1 MASLLP
7 YVLVGLGVGFAIANA
22 RALGE
27 FARFVRLRRDAV
39 LTWPGP
45 PPPYYTFMLVL
56 GGVLGTLLLV
66 KFFFLTRPTLREPGL
81 ATSARAWA
89 VFSQLFGESMMFV
102 YYAYVVPLSR
112 RIQRGFYAEG
122 VWSDTGF
129 IPYPL
134 IGGIAWRTGDP
145 PTLLLISRLKQMAR
159 PLLVPGAYYSAVRRL
174 LRDKIGTHDIMFS
187 GDTLDL
193 TGHDERED
201 V

>member
-1 MASLLP
+1 MAWLLP

-27 FARFVRLRRDAV
+27 VARFMKLRRDAI

-45 PPPYYTFMLVL
+45 PPPYYTLMLVL
-56 GGVLGTLLLV
+56 GGVLAVLLLV
-66 KFFFLTRPTLREPGL
+66 KFFYLTRPTLREPGL
-81 ATSARAWA
+81 AAGARAWT
-89 VFSQLFGESMMFV
+89 VFTQLFGESMMFV
-102 YYAYVVPLSR
+102 YYAYAVPLNR
-112 RIQRGFYAEG
+112 RIRRGFYAEG

-134 IGGIAWRTGDP
+134 IGGIAWRTGEP

-159 PLLVPGAYYSAVRRL
+159 PLLVPGDSVSAVRRL

-187 GDTLDL
+187 GDTLEL